1 MVRSE
6 NFIKR
11 KIGTGYA
18 IVAVGEATKHFNGII
33 SVNKTGSFIW
43 DQLKKT
49 MTMAEL
55 TDKLTEEYGVDA
67 ATAAAD
73 AEKFLEVLRG
83 VGAIA
88 D

>member
-1 MVRSE
+1 M
-6 NFIKR
+6 
-11 KIGTGYA
+11 
-18 IVAVGEATKHFNGII
+18 
-33 SVNKTGSFIW
+33 
-43 DQLKKT
+43 KKP

-55 TDKLTEEYGVDA
+55 TGKLTEEYGVDA